1 MSLEWK
7 SVFSRLSTRDKIAQ
21 LIVPKIEGLSSGDD
35 EEYKRLLSLS
45 EEFSFGGYIVF
56 RGAVDA
62 TRERINALTRNSGIQ
77 PLFMADLERG
87 PGQQILS
94 APKLP
99 QAMAFAATGDT
110 DLAYLAGELTARVAC
125 SVGIPMVLA
134 PVLDVLTNPNNPII
148 GTRAYS
154 DDPGMVAEFAYRFA
168 HGVVLG
174 GGLPT
179 LKHYPGHG
187 DTEVDSHVELPVIEP
202 SRERLINVELLPYRR
217 IMRHFRNAI
226 MVAHIA
232 VDSLAEEPGIP
243 ATCSRE
249 IVAGLLNRDLDFG
262 GLVMTDAL
270 IMEGYT
276 AKFGIEEALK
286 RTILAGHDL
295 LLYPRDPMEVLRK
308 LIGLVQDDV
317 LPMKLI
323 DHSVRKI
330 LAWKEVL
337 GLLHD
342 TGHPCII
349 EHGMDI
355 EKSDLGHR
363 TLERALTLIRDT
375 ESLVPLPE
383 TSHLLVVTIDDD
395 GPDPAPYSERPE
407 TGLVLAE
414 AVGETRDAVDT
425 LNFTTGL
432 TGDEV
437 ESLLGITQNYG
448 TAIIGVFAT
457 PRAWADRGVISDRAA
472 AILRE
477 INRLVERTV
486 VVIFG
491 NPYIFHL
498 CEEAE
503 AVLCI
508 YDNSETA
515 EKVAADALIGRIP
528 IKGKLPV
535 TLSEEFPRGFGI
547 KRDI

>member
-1 MSLEWK
+1 M
-7 SVFSRLSTRDKIAQ
+7 D
-21 LIVPKIEGLSSGDD
+21 
-35 EEYKRLLSLS
+35 
-45 EEFSFGGYIVF
+45 
-56 RGAVDA
+56 
-62 TRERINALTRNSGIQ
+62 
-77 PLFMADLERG
+77 
-87 PGQQILS
+87 
-94 APKLP
+94 
-99 QAMAFAATGDT
+99 
-110 DLAYLAGELTARVAC
+110 
-125 SVGIPMVLA
+125 
-134 PVLDVLTNPNNPII
+134 
-148 GTRAYS
+148 
-154 DDPGMVAEFAYRFA
+154 
-168 HGVVLG
+168 
-174 GGLPT
+174 
-179 LKHYPGHG
+179 
-187 DTEVDSHVELPVIEP
+187 
-202 SRERLINVELLPYRR
+202 VELLPYRR

-243 ATCSRE
+243 ATCSKE

-262 GLVMTDAL
+262 GLVITDAL

-295 LLYPRDPMEVLRK
+295 LLYPLDPMEVLRK
-308 LIGLVQDDV
+308 LIGLVQEDV

-342 TGHPCII
+342 TGKPCII

-355 EKSDLGHR
+355 EKSDLGHK

-383 TSHLLVVTIDDD
+383 TSHLLVVTTDDD
-395 GPDPAPYSERPE
+395 GPDPAPYSERPD
-407 TGLVLAE
+407 TGLVLSE
-414 AVGETRDAVDT
+414 TVSETRDAVDT
-425 LNFTTGL
+425 LSFTPEL
-432 TGDEV
+432 TDDEV

-448 TAIIGVFAT
+448 TAIIGVYAT

-472 AILRE
+472 AVLKE
-477 INRLVERTV
+477 INKLVGRTV
-486 VVIFG
+486 VIIFG

-498 CEEAE
+498 CEGAE
-503 AVLCI
+503 TVLCI

-515 EKVAADALIGRIP
+515 ERVAADALLGRIT

-535 TLSEEFPRGFGI
+535 TLSEEFPRGFGL
-547 KRDI
+547 KR